1 MTALA
6 IAAVQVIAG
15 LALLMLGGEL
25 MLRGGVALA
34 KRLGIQPLLI
44 GLTVVACATS
54 MPELM
59 VTLTAGFE
67 GVPDVGVGNII
78 GSNIANILLILG
90 AAALIFPITAPRG
103 LVRRDGMVMLGGSAL
118 FAAMAWIAPMTWY
131 QGVVFLA
138 CLVAYLWW
146 SYNLECHK
154 AVPDPGA
161 ETTEAM
167 EQAPES
173 GWIAT
178 LLVAGGVVGLFV
190 GSELLVDGSVFIAR
204 RAGVSDAVIGLTLVA
219 VGTSLPELAASM
231 VAALRRHADIAIGN
245 VFGSNIFNILGIF
258 GVLAIVH
265 DFEISQEILRVDLWI
280 MLAVT
285 LLLLFLLA
293 AGFRLGRVIGVA
305 FLALYAGFL
314 VLQVDSFKGAL
325 L

>member
-1 MTALA
+1 MSGLL
-6 IAAVQVIAG
+6 IAAAEVVAG

-25 MLRGGVALA
+25 LLRGGVALA

-67 GVPDVGVGNII
+67 GVPDVGVGNIV

-90 AAALIFPITAPRG
+90 AAALIYPISGPRG
-103 LVRRDGMVMLGGSAL
+103 LVRRDGMVMLGATVLFTAL
-118 FAAMAWIAPMTWY
+118 AWTGPMTWL
-131 QGVVFLA
+131 QGGIFLSL
-138 CLVAYLWW
+138 LVAYLWW
-146 SYNLECHK
+146 SYTLEVHK

-173 GWIAT
+173 VWLGV

-190 GSELLVDGSVFIAR
+190 GSELLIDGAIFVAHR
-204 RAGVSDAVIGLTLVA
+204 MGVSDAVIGLTLVA
-219 VGTSLPELAASM
+219 VGTSLPELAASV
-231 VAALRRHADIAIGN
+231 VAAMKRHPDIAIGN
-245 VFGSNIFNILGIF
+245 VIGSNIFNILGIF
-258 GVLAIVH
+258 GVLAVVH
-265 DFEISQEILRVDLWI
+265 DFTISIEILRVDVWI
-280 MLAVT
+280 MLAAT
-285 LLLLFLLA
+285 LLLLLVLA
-293 AGFRLGRVIGVA
+293 AGLRIGRGIGLL
-305 FLALYAGFL
+305 FLALYAGFIL
-314 VLQVDSFKGAL
+314 LQAGDVKGGL